1 LSFLKIL
8 SENVRNIPAIIGKK
22 ISDIK
27 KKKHAKNTDN
37 FYEN

>member
-1 LSFLKIL
+1 MSSLNISSGSVVKIK
-8 SENVRNIPAIIGKK
+8 AIIGKI

-37 FYEN
+37 F